1 MIEIRV
7 TQIQKGEDMG
17 LWIWKIKKGS
27 NWFLRSYKT
36 YVDAWLAN
44 NSALKIKEFL
54 ESNDFKNIAIFT
66 GEYNIPKTH
75 RKFYEKRTEAIN
87 RVVNGEVNEE
97 VSIDSSFEKFGF
109 KVVKIEEE

>member
-7 TQIQKGEDMG
+7 TQIKKGENKG
-17 LWIWKIKKGS
+17 LWIWKIKRGG

-44 NSALKIKEFL
+44 NSAVKVKKFL
-54 ESNDFKNIAIFT
+54 ESSDFKNIAIFT
-66 GEYNIPKTH
+66 GEYNMPKTH

-87 RVVNGEVNEE
+87 RVTNKE

-109 KVVKIEEE
+109 KIVKIEEE